1 MPFDRTG
8 AHWLLIDDG
17 IEPRTTVYDLD
28 AAAAAIRS
36 TSFPDAAEL
45 AASYILAV
53 PGEARM
59 LDAYSKVKL

>member
-8 AHWLLIDDG
+8 AHWLLIDHG

-28 AAAAAIRS
+28 AAAGGIRS
-36 TSFPDAAEL
+36 TSFPGADDFVAN
-45 AASYILAV
+45 YILSV

-59 LDAYSKVKL
+59 LAAYSKVKL